1 MWIIKYFI
9 INLVNGKWNKQN
21 FARKRKR
28 KDMEIS
34 IKSSTASVKKLV
46 KKIVLIV
53 TKIKVVM
60 LVIIFLAQVQR
71 KWNYKKSYRTIS
83 KVNYFLLVNFS
94 MLQVIFEEVSRCPDC
109 DERLTLSDNLNNRIE
124 MANSFEMN
132 YNVSSYKNNFY
143 S

>member
-94 MLQVIFEEVSRCPDC
+94 VLQVIFEEVSRCPDC

-132 YNVSSYKNNFY
+132 CNVSSYKNNFY
-143 S
+143 C

>member
-1 MWIIKYFI
+1 MR
-9 INLVNGKWNKQN
+9 KWNKQN

-71 KWNYKKSYRTIS
+71 KWNYEKSYRTIS
-83 KVNYFLLVNFS
+83 KANYFLLVNFS
-94 MLQVIFEEVSRCPDC
+94 VLQVIFEEVSRCPDC

-132 YNVSSYKNNFY
+132 CNVSSYKNNFY

>member
-1 MWIIKYFI
+1 MR
-9 INLVNGKWNKQN
+9 KWNKQN

-83 KVNYFLLVNFS
+83 KANYFLLVNFS
-94 MLQVIFEEVSRCPDC
+94 VLQVIFEEVSRCPDC

-132 YNVSSYKNNFY
+132 CNVSSYKNNFY

>member
-1 MWIIKYFI
+1 MR
-9 INLVNGKWNKQN
+9 KWNKQN

-34 IKSSTASVKKLV
+34 IKSSNASVKKLV

-83 KVNYFLLVNFS
+83 KANYFLLVNFS
-94 MLQVIFEEVSRCPDC
+94 VLQVIFEEVSRCPDC

-132 YNVSSYKNNFY
+132 CNVSSYKNNFY

>member
-94 MLQVIFEEVSRCPDC
+94 VLQVIFEEVSRCPDC

-132 YNVSSYKNNFY
+132 CNVSSYKNNFY

>member
-1 MWIIKYFI
+1 MR
-9 INLVNGKWNKQN
+9 KWNKQN

-60 LVIIFLAQVQR
+60 LVIIFFAQVQR

-83 KVNYFLLVNFS
+83 KANYFLLVNFS
-94 MLQVIFEEVSRCPDC
+94 VLQVIFEEVSRCPDC
-109 DERLTLSDNLNNRIE
+109 DERLTLSDNLHNRIE

-132 YNVSSYKNNFY
+132 CNVSSYKNNFY

>member
-1 MWIIKYFI
+1 M
-9 INLVNGKWNKQN
+9 GKWNKQN

-71 KWNYKKSYRTIS
+71 KWNYKKSYRTIW
-83 KVNYFLLVNFS
+83 KANYFLLVNFS
-94 MLQVIFEEVSRCPDC
+94 VLQVIFEEVSRCPDC

-132 YNVSSYKNNFY
+132 CNVSSYKNNFY

>member
-1 MWIIKYFI
+1 MR
-9 INLVNGKWNKQN
+9 KWNKQN

-71 KWNYKKSYRTIS
+71 KWNYKKSCRTIS
-83 KVNYFLLVNFS
+83 KANYFLLVNFS
-94 MLQVIFEEVSRCPDC
+94 VLQVIFEEVSRCPDC
-109 DERLTLSDNLNNRIE
+109 DEWLTLSDNLNNRIE

-132 YNVSSYKNNFY
+132 CNVSSYKNNFY

>member
-94 MLQVIFEEVSRCPDC
+94 VLQVIFEEVSRCPDC

>member
-1 MWIIKYFI
+1 MR
-9 INLVNGKWNKQN
+9 KWNKQN

-60 LVIIFLAQVQR
+60 LVIIFLAQV
-71 KWNYKKSYRTIS
+71 
-83 KVNYFLLVNFS
+83 
-94 MLQVIFEEVSRCPDC
+94 
-109 DERLTLSDNLNNRIE
+109 
-124 MANSFEMN
+124 
-132 YNVSSYKNNFY
+132 
-143 S
+143 

>member
-83 KVNYFLLVNFS
+83 NVNYFLLVNFS
-94 MLQVIFEEVSRCPDC
+94 VLQVIFEEVSRCPDC

-132 YNVSSYKNNFY
+132 CNVSSYKNNFY
-143 S
+143 C

>member
-1 MWIIKYFI
+1 M
-9 INLVNGKWNKQN
+9 GKWNKQN

-83 KVNYFLLVNFS
+83 KANYFLLVNFS
-94 MLQVIFEEVSRCPDC
+94 VLQVIFEEVSRCPDC

-124 MANSFEMN
+124 MANSFEVN
-132 YNVSSYKNNFY
+132 CNVSSYKNNFY

>member
-1 MWIIKYFI
+1 M
-9 INLVNGKWNKQN
+9 GKWNKQN

-83 KVNYFLLVNFS
+83 KANYFLLVNFS
-94 MLQVIFEEVSRCPDC
+94 VLQVIFEEVSRCPDC

-132 YNVSSYKNNFY
+132 CNVSSYKNNFY

>member
-94 MLQVIFEEVSRCPDC
+94 VLQVIFEEVSRCPDC

-124 MANSFEMN
+124 MANSLEMN
-132 YNVSSYKNNFY
+132 CNVSSYKNNFY
-143 S
+143 C